1 MYSDSMLLMVVS
13 AAIFSVKLSSNY
25 VAILAGAFMY
35 CQVVI
40 AHNYFHRKDNFRMLW
55 INLSLAD
62 FTSWR
67 ITHAMSHHLYTNSYY
82 DLEVSFIEPILQY
95 LPRKK
100 SFESKVLSFLL
111 TPLFYSLALPIS
123 AVYRLTIKY

>member
-1 MYSDSMLLMVVS
+1 MYSDAMLVMLVS
-13 AAIFSVKLSSNY
+13 AAIFSAKLSSNY
-25 VAILAGAFMY
+25 LALLTGAFMY
-35 CQVVI
+35 CQLVI

-55 INLSLAD
+55 INLTLAD

-82 DLEVSFIEPILQY
+82 DLEISFIEPILQY

-100 SFESKVLSFLL
+100 SFESKALSIVI
-111 TPLFYSLALPIS
+111 TPIFYSLMTPMNAL
-123 AVYRLTIKY
+123 YRY